1 MVFHY
6 SLTSSTA
13 YNVASS
19 SANPNGVSWGGI
31 AGVNTGGGG
40 GGGGG
45 GGQGGGAGGSGI
57 VLVSVLTSFIFKEGW
72 LLTNKATYYFP
83 FFSDYLNYATGSAV
97 SVGLTAYNT
106 PTFITNTN
114 TSTSAL
120 DSTCLYCND
129 SSSQYALSTTISMTG
144 NTTMSIAFWVKSNK
158 VVSGTPYWGRMFT
171 MQAPG
176 SGSGAEISFGI
187 SPTGGGGDN
196 LMHCQKGGTQF
207 LQSPSSIN
215 NNTWNFV
222 VLVFSGVGVALYL
235 NGSTTAQASG
245 SMNVSLAGYA
255 YTIMAFGGIPA
266 TYPND
271 YANVTINNFAIYNGY
286 ALTSTDITTLYNLG
300 Y

>member
-1 MVFHY
+1 MNGY
-6 SLTSSTA
+6 IL
-13 YNVASS
+13 
-19 SANPNGVSWGGI
+19 SATKI
-31 AGVNTGGGG
+31 
-40 GGGGG
+40 
-45 GGQGGGAGGSGI
+45 
-57 VLVSVLTSFIFKEGW
+57 GW

-83 FFSDYLNYATGSAV
+83 FFSDYLNYASGSAV

-114 TSTSAL
+114 TSTSAI
-120 DSTCLYCND
+120 DATCLYCND

-158 VVSGTPYWGRMFT
+158 VVSATPYWGRMFT

-187 SPTGGGGDN
+187 SPTGGGGDT

-207 LQSPSSIN
+207 LASTSSIN
-215 NNTWNFV
+215 NNTWYFI
-222 VLVFSGVGVALYL
+222 VLVFSGTGVSLYV
-235 NGSTTAQASG
+235 NGNTTAQASG
-245 SMNVSLAGYA
+245 TMNVSLSGYA
-255 YTIMAFGGIPA
+255 YTIFGFGGIPA

-271 YANVTINNFAIYNGY
+271 YANVNINNFAIYNGY